1 MQAVQTAQ
9 AKIVLNRKLN
19 TVRILVAFN
28 VYKNADGKYAFPP
41 QRSCAYV
48 SGDMRDEDVAA
59 AAVRI
64 GKSLNAELQFVAA

>member
-9 AKIVLNRKLN
+9 AKIILNRKLN

-41 QRSCAYV
+41 QRACAYV

-59 AAVRI
+59 AAERI
-64 GKSLNAELQFVAA
+64 SQRIKKRLCRC